1 MKTNW
6 VIGGMPLKEILRLWL
21 LAVPLLPGHQKAHI
35 LIDTLTFI
43 YCITTDPKHLKS

>member
-21 LAVPLLPGHQKAHI
+21 PAVALLPGYQKTHI
-35 LIDTLTFI
+35 LTDTFTLI
-43 YCITTDPKHLKS
+43 YYITTDPKHLNS